1 MQHFIVIE
9 LFEFFMQ
16 KLKKNKDQK
25 NINLKR
31 LLALSLLPLSFN
43 VFADDVGIYANPLP
57 YYGTSTELKNS
68 WQVGKINAP
77 YLWGYGV
84 SGASVKIGEIDTGIS
99 MHNELQGRVL
109 AGYNFVRNK
118 AIAANTSSDDNGH
131 GTHVAGIIAAN
142 VGTNFGTYDVVGV
155 APQASLIPIKVL
167 DNRGSGSLANVV
179 NGIDYSWKQGAHI
192 SSMSL
197 GWSGSGDSTVQA
209 ALNRAVTAG
218 QLLVIAAGNDGALN
232 PGWPARYAKDSF
244 ANGQIIAVGAVDNN
258 NNMPSWSNK
267 AGDTAN
273 FYLVA
278 PGVNILSTY
287 NSSAS
292 SYATMSGTSMATPVV
307 SGAAALLKQGW
318 NLSAKQIANILF
330 TTATDLGVTGVDSTY
345 GWGLLNL
352 QKAMSP
358 IGNPTFPTVTSK
370 GITITTTSIVSSASQ
385 TPTAYKAA
393 IANAN
398 LKVAGLDDF
407 GRDFIYDF
415 SSLYGANK
423 EVKDQTLSQI
433 MSSMNTNLSVREYK
447 TKDSKMALAQID
459 TNINMASNSMD
470 AFGNSL
476 NKETTVTSFFYS
488 KDLFDKQSFA
498 VGMNTNT
505 NRFFGFADTP
515 FEYSGF
521 IARKAFDNPYL
532 GFESSQNFLAYSAPL
547 GDHWRVG
554 AGLLNNSDSIARQS
568 TSVSGEYRSYQPNLN
583 ASLIE
588 LSNTQENNKFALSF
602 GSVTEQTGMLGGS
615 AGSLFGITESSN
627 TMFISLKN
635 ATKLTKDT
643 WFAASLNNGI
653 TLKNG
658 NQNSLVSSTSNINS
672 QSWSVG
678 LLSDNVI
685 QKNDRIGLA
694 ISQPLAVTSGNMNL
708 DLPVGLDYDSGVM
721 KFQTTSISMSSPTTE
736 RDFELSY
743 RMPTTENSNLAL
755 SALYRMNPENNA
767 MNSDQKV
774 LTVFW
779 RNWF

>member
-1 MQHFIVIE
+1 MKIS
-9 LFEFFMQ
+9 
-16 KLKKNKDQK
+16 KKNNLKK
-25 NINLKR
+25 LV
-31 LLALSLLPLSFN
+31 ALSFLPLSFSLFAEEIN
-43 VFADDVGIYANPLP
+43 VDASFLATP
-57 YYGTSTELKNS
+57 TELKNS
-68 WQVGKINAP
+68 WQINKINAP
-77 YLWGYGV
+77 YLWGFNV
-84 SGASVKIGEIDTGIS
+84 SGLNVKIGEIDTGIYQ
-99 MHNELQGRVL
+99 HKELQGRIL
-109 AGYNFVRNK
+109 AGYNFVKNTP
-118 AIAANTSSDDNGH
+118 ISANASSDDNGH

-167 DNRGSGSLANVV
+167 DNRGSGSLTNVV
-179 NGIDYSWKQGAHI
+179 KGIDYSVSQGAHI

-197 GWSGSGDSTVQA
+197 GWSGSGDPTVQA
-209 ALNRAVTAG
+209 ALGRAVNAG
-218 QLLVIAAGNDGALN
+218 QLLVIAAGNDGAAN

-258 NNMPSWSNK
+258 NNMPSWSNR

-287 NSSAS
+287 NGSST
-292 SYATMSGTSMATPVV
+292 SYATLSGTSMATPVV

-318 NLSAKQIANILF
+318 NLSAKQIATILF
-330 TTATDLGVTGVDSTY
+330 TTAKDLGTAGVDSTY
-345 GWGLLNL
+345 GWGLLDL
-352 QKAMSP
+352 QAAMSP

-370 GITITTTSIVSSASQ
+370 GITISTTSIVNSASQ

-393 IANAN
+393 LANAN

-415 SSLYGANK
+415 SSLYGTNNT
-423 EVKDQTLSQI
+423 VKDQTLSQI

-447 TKDSKMALAQID
+447 TKDSKMALAQVD
-459 TNINMASNSMD
+459 TNINMASNSID
-470 AFGNSL
+470 AFGNNL

-488 KDLFDKQSFA
+488 KDLFDQQSFA
-498 VGMNTNT
+498 LGMNTNT

-532 GFESSQNFLAYSAPL
+532 GFESSQNFFAYATPL
-547 GDHWRVG
+547 GNKWRVA
-554 AGLLNNSDSIARQS
+554 AGVLNNSDTISRQS

-583 ASLIE
+583 ANLIE
-588 LSNTQENNKFALSF
+588 LSNSQENNKFALSF

-627 TMFISLKN
+627 TMFMSLKN
-635 ATKLTKDT
+635 ATKLSKDT
-643 WFAASLNNGI
+643 WFAASINNGI

-672 QSWSVG
+672 QSWSLG
-678 LLSDNVI
+678 LLSENVI
-685 QKNDRIGLA
+685 QKNDRIGFA
-694 ISQPLAVTSGNMNL
+694 VSQPLTVTSGSMNL
-708 DLPVGLDYDSGVM
+708 DLPVGLDYDSGIM
-721 KFQTTSISMSSPTTE
+721 KYQSRSISMASTSTE
-736 RDFELSY
+736 RDFEMSY
-743 RMPTTENSNLAL
+743 RMPTSENANLAI
-755 SALYRMNPENNA
+755 SALYRMNPESNA
-767 MNSDQKV
+767 MNTDQKV
-774 LTVFW
+774 FTVFW

>member
-1 MQHFIVIE
+1 MKISKI
-9 LFEFFMQ
+9 
-16 KLKKNKDQK
+16 N
-25 NINLKR
+25 NLKQ
-31 LLALSLLPLSFN
+31 LVVLSFLSLSFSLSAEEIN
-43 VFADDVGIYANPLP
+43 VDASFVATP
-57 YYGTSTELKNS
+57 TELKNS

-77 YLWGYGV
+77 YLWGFNV
-84 SGASVKIGEIDTGIS
+84 SGVNVKIGEIDTGIYQ
-99 MHNELQGRVL
+99 HKELQGRIL
-109 AGYNFVRNK
+109 AGYNFVRNTK
-118 AIAANTSSDDNGH
+118 IALGASSDDNGH

-167 DNRGSGSLANVV
+167 DNRGSGSLTNVV
-179 NGIDYSWKQGAHI
+179 KGIDYSVSQGAHI

-197 GWSGSGDSTVQA
+197 GWSGSGDPTVQA
-209 ALNRAVTAG
+209 ALGRAVNAG
-218 QLLVIAAGNDGALN
+218 QLLVIAAGNDGAAN

-258 NNMPSWSNK
+258 NNMPSWSNR

-287 NSSAS
+287 NGSST
-292 SYATMSGTSMATPVV
+292 SYATLSGTSMATPVV

-318 NLSAKQIANILF
+318 NLSAKQIATILF
-330 TTATDLGVTGVDSTY
+330 TTAKDLGTAGVDSTY
-345 GWGLLNL
+345 GWGLLDL
-352 QKAMSP
+352 KAAMSP

-370 GITITTTSIVSSASQ
+370 GITITTTSIVNSASQ

-393 IANAN
+393 LANAN

-415 SSLYGANK
+415 SSLYGTNNT
-423 EVKDQTLSQI
+423 VKDQTLSQI

-447 TKDSKMALAQID
+447 TKDSKMALAQVD
-459 TNINMASNSMD
+459 TNINMASNSID
-470 AFGNSL
+470 AFGNNL

-488 KDLFDKQSFA
+488 KDLFDQQSFA
-498 VGMNTNT
+498 LGMNTNT

-532 GFESSQNFLAYSAPL
+532 GFESSQNFFAYATPL
-547 GDHWRVG
+547 GNKWRVA
-554 AGLLNNSDSIARQS
+554 AGVLNNSDTISRQS

-583 ASLIE
+583 ANLIE
-588 LSNTQENNKFALSF
+588 LSNSQENNKFALSF

-627 TMFISLKN
+627 TMFMSLKN
-635 ATKLTKDT
+635 ATKLSKDT
-643 WFAASLNNGI
+643 WFAASINNGI

-672 QSWSVG
+672 QSWSLG
-678 LLSDNVI
+678 LLSENVI
-685 QKNDRIGLA
+685 QKNDRIGFA
-694 ISQPLAVTSGNMNL
+694 VSQPLTVTSGSMNL
-708 DLPVGLDYDSGVM
+708 DLPVGLDYDSGIM
-721 KFQTTSISMSSPTTE
+721 KYQSRSISMASTSTE
-736 RDFELSY
+736 RDFEMSY
-743 RMPTTENSNLAL
+743 RMPTSENANLAI
-755 SALYRMNPENNA
+755 SALYRMNPESNA
-767 MNSDQKV
+767 MNTDQKV
-774 LTVFW
+774 FTVFW

>member
-1 MQHFIVIE
+1 MNKYI
-9 LFEFFMQ
+9 
-16 KLKKNKDQK
+16 KL
-25 NINLKR
+25 
-31 LLALSLLPLSFN
+31 LLALSLTPINFN
-43 VFADDVGIYANPLP
+43 VLAEDLNSVDAMFTASP
-57 YYGTSTELKNS
+57 TELKNS
-68 WQVGKINAP
+68 WQINQIKAP
-77 YLWGYGV
+77 YLWGFNV
-84 SGASVKIGEIDTGIS
+84 SGANVKIGEIDTGINI
-99 MHNELQGRVL
+99 HNELKGRVL

-142 VGTNFGTYDVVGV
+142 INTNFGVYDVAGV

-167 DNRGSGSLANVV
+167 DNNGSGTLSNMAR
-179 NGIDYSWKQGAHI
+179 GIDYSINQGAHI

-197 GWSGSGDSTVQA
+197 GWGGSVGDATIAS
-209 ALNRAVTAG
+209 ALGRAVNAG
-218 QLLVIAAGNDGALN
+218 QLLVIAAGNDGAAN
-232 PGWPARYAKDSF
+232 PGWPARYAKEPF
-244 ANGQIIAVGAVDNN
+244 ANGQIIAVGAVDNTN
-258 NNMPSWSNK
+258 AMPSWSNK

-292 SYATMSGTSMATPVV
+292 SYTYMSGTSMATPVV

-318 NLSAKQIANILF
+318 NLSASQIANILF
-330 TTATDLGVTGVDSTY
+330 TTATDLGAPGVDAIF
-345 GWGLLNL
+345 GRGLINL
-352 QKAMSP
+352 EKAMAP
-358 IGNPTFPTVTSK
+358 IGAPKFPTLTRA
-370 GITITTTSIVSSASQ
+370 GITITTASVLSSASQ
-385 TPTAYKAA
+385 TPSAYKAA
-393 IANAN
+393 LASAD

-415 SSLYGANK
+415 SSLYGVNNT
-423 EVKDQTLSQI
+423 VKDQTLSQI

-459 TNINMASNSMD
+459 SNLASNATD
-470 AFGNSL
+470 PFNNNF
-476 NKETTVTSFFYS
+476 NKESTITSLFFG
-488 KDLFDKQSFA
+488 KELFDKQSFA
-498 VGMNTNT
+498 IGMNTNT

-532 GFESSQNFLAYSAPL
+532 GFESSQNFLAYAAALTNNWRISA
-547 GDHWRVG
+547 GIV
-554 AGLLNNSDSIARQS
+554 NNTDAIARQS
-568 TSVSGEYRSYQPNLN
+568 TSVSGEYRSSQPNLN
-583 ASLIE
+583 ANLIE
-588 LSNTQENNKFALSF
+588 LTNTIQNNKFALSV
-602 GSVTEQTGMLGGS
+602 GSVTEQSGMLGGS

-627 TMFISLKN
+627 TMFLSLKN

-643 WFAASLNNGI
+643 WLATSFNNGV

-658 NQNSLVSSTSNINS
+658 SQNSLVSSTSNINS

-678 LLSDNVI
+678 LLSDNII
-685 QKNDRIGLA
+685 QKNDRIGFA
-694 ISQPLAVTSGNMNL
+694 VSQPLSVTSGNMNL
-708 DLPVGLDYDSGVM
+708 DLPIGLDYDSGAM
-721 KFQTTSISMSSPTTE
+721 KFQSRSISMASTSSE

-743 RMPTTENSNLAL
+743 RMPTSESANLAF
-755 SALYRMNPENNA
+755 SALYKMNPENNA
-767 MNSDQKV
+767 MNADQKV